1 MDWLIF
7 LQNDLNFSGY
17 IVIVCALTLSLRNFW
32 HPFSHSVRNFF
43 LDARKITGMVTK
55 MGISRLVIKLDIKA
69 VHHWN
74 CE

>member
-1 MDWLIF
+1 MLYFYSIHNI
-7 LQNDLNFSGY
+7 LCIITG
-17 IVIVCALTLSLRNFW
+17 LTLSLRNFW

-43 LDARKITGMVTK
+43 FYARKITGMVTK

>member
-1 MDWLIF
+1 MMLIKICT
-7 LQNDLNFSGY
+7 NN
-17 IVIVCALTLSLRNFW
+17 IVLALSLRNFW

-43 LDARKITGMVTK
+43 FDARKITSMVKK

>member
-1 MDWLIF
+1 MAASRAAHLPHI
-7 LQNDLNFSGY
+7 
-17 IVIVCALTLSLRNFW
+17 LTLSLRNFW
-32 HPFSHSVRNFF
+32 QPFSHSVRNFF

>member
-1 MDWLIF
+1 MANWHTRTIG
-7 LQNDLNFSGY
+7 LQKAS
-17 IVIVCALTLSLRNFW
+17 ALVTLTLKTLSLRNFW

-43 LDARKITGMVTK
+43 DARKITGMVTK